1 MRAARGG
8 PPAACPVLHAGTS
21 ARGAD
26 VPLTHRGIFVVTTI
40 EKWIKWL
47 DKPIDALLWIG
58 LIAAFA
64 MMVHVSLD
72 VTFRTAFNAPIEG
85 TAEIVG
91 GWYMVACA
99 YLPLAWVT
107 RTDNHIVA
115 GVFQQI
121 GTRWFAYYLEV
132 IVKICMIV
140 YMGVFTWQTYIR
152 ALQQTRGG
160 EVWQAGGFFIPIWP
174 SRWMLPVIGAFMII
188 YLVLRVV
195 RDIARGSR

>member
-1 MRAARGG
+1 LSIGDG
-8 PPAACPVLHAGTS
+8 
-21 ARGAD
+21 GAD
-26 VPLTHRGIFVVTTI
+26 ALPALLGELMVTTV
-40 EKWIKWL
+40 ERWLKWIE
-47 DKPIDALLWIG
+47 KPIDALMWIG
-58 LIAAFA
+58 MIAAFA
-64 MMVHVSLD
+64 MMIHVTAD

-99 YLPLAWVT
+99 FLPLAWVT

-132 IVKICMIV
+132 VVKICMIV

-152 ALQQTRGG
+152 AAQQTRAG

-174 SRWMLPVIGAFMII
+174 SRWILPISGAVMII
-188 YLVLRVV
+188 YLVLRVL
-195 RDIARGSR
+195 RDVGRGSRA

>member
-1 MRAARGG
+1 MNIGVG
-8 PPAACPVLHAGTS
+8 D
-21 ARGAD
+21 AD
-26 VPLTHRGIFVVTTI
+26 VPLPQPDGCAGLGDVVVAV
-40 EKWIKWL
+40 EKLLKWIE
-47 DKPIDALLWIG
+47 KPIDALLWVG

-64 MMVHVSLD
+64 MMVHVVAD

-107 RTDNHIVA
+107 RNDNHIVA

-132 IVKICMIV
+132 AVKVCMIV
-140 YMGVFTWQTYIR
+140 YLGVFAWQTYIR
-152 ALQQTRGG
+152 ALQQTRAG
-160 EVWQAGGFFIPIWP
+160 EVWQAGGFFIAIWP
-174 SRWMLPVIGAFMII
+174 SRWLLPISGAFMIV
-188 YLVLRVV
+188 YLVLRVA
-195 RDIARGSR
+195 RDIGRGVR